1 MPFKKKHQSNLS
13 TETPETLYR
22 DYRNR
27 KIEGPLAHQADIVRE
42 YYNNYKDADKHSDIA
57 LQLPTGS
64 GKTFVGLWI
73 GEWRLKH
80 FGEKVVYLCP
90 TKQLAHQVVEN
101 SINKYGIKANLFTGK
116 QAEYNPTKK
125 AEYCNAETIAVTT
138 YSGLFNTNS
147 FFENANVII
156 LDDAHA
162 AENYIA
168 KYWSLL
174 IDRKNNWEI
183 FKPLIDYF
191 KPALP
196 NAHYLRLISSSS
208 DNSDSQWIE
217 KIPTPLLCKYELFPK
232 LISLLDEQVKD
243 SDLKYP
249 WSVIRDHLHS
259 CHIYISYNAIL
270 FRPLIPP
277 TRTHKPFSQAKQRL
291 YMSATL
297 GEGGELERL
306 TGVENIERLM
316 IPDGWDQQ
324 GIGRRFFVFPESS
337 LDRDDS
343 LDLICKMIQSTNRSL
358 VLTPDKTTESELSK
372 SISDV
377 TKYKI
382 FNASEIEKSKQDFI
396 STENA
401 VAVVANRYDG
411 IDLPGDECRLLII
424 NSLQKATNLQE
435 KFIVTR
441 LAAGVLL
448 KDRIIT
454 RIIQAVGRCTRSA
467 TDYAAVIILGDELSK
482 ILQDRDNR
490 KFLHP
495 EFQAE
500 LVFGL
505 EESKETDENNFL
517 DILKI
522 FFEHKEE
529 WNAQDQYI
537 ISKRDSLHREKLPAF
552 DKLKEAV
559 PHEVKY
565 QYALWNNNF
574 EATIDECQKVLNH
587 LEGDDVEGYRAFW
600 YYLAGS
606 AAWLGAKQ
614 GIVSME
620 SIARDYFK
628 RAATVAPEVPWF
640 SELSRLSLDDD
651 ENSQRDTDTR
661 LSLVIE
667 GLANQLKKLGTAN
680 NRKFEAEVKNILEDL
695 NKDGEKNTKH
705 FEIAHENL
713 GQLLGYE
720 TGRSKGDSTPD
731 TWWIASEDLC
741 IVFED
746 NSGANLTTVIGAN
759 KVRQAESHPD
769 WINSNKNLTL
779 SKQAEIIT
787 VMVTPCTK
795 IEESAVIFTKE
806 VCYWN
811 ITEFRKWA
819 ENAISVVR
827 ELRTSFPGEAKLD
840 WRRRAMQAY
849 KDAKIDPASLVDML
863 SKSKLRDLPRS
874 N

>member
-1 MPFKKKHQSNLS
+1 MPFKKIHRSNLS
-13 TETPETLYR
+13 TETPEILYR

-27 KIEGPLAHQADIVRE
+27 KIEGLLSHQADIIRE
-42 YYNNYKDADKHSDIA
+42 YCEKAVDQSDVA

-64 GKTFVGLWI
+64 GKTLVGLLI
-73 GEWRLKH
+73 GEWRLRH
-80 FGEKVVYLCP
+80 FREKVVYLCP
-90 TKQLAHQVVEN
+90 TKQLAHQVVDQ

-116 QAEYNPTKK
+116 QAGYDPSKKLEYR
-125 AEYCNAETIAVTT
+125 NAETIAVTT

-147 FFENANVII
+147 FFKNADVII

-174 IDRKNNWEI
+174 IDRKNNCEV
-183 FKPLIDYF
+183 FRSLIDYL
-191 KPALP
+191 KPILP
-196 NAHYLRLISSSS
+196 EAHYLRLISPSPSIS
-208 DNSDSQWIE
+208 DGQWIE
-217 KIPTPLLCKYELFPK
+217 KVPTPLLCEDQIFSE

-249 WSVIRDHLHS
+249 WSVIRDHLYA
-259 CHIYISYNAIL
+259 CHVYLSYNTIL

-277 TRTHKPFSQAKQRL
+277 TRTHQPFYEAKQRL

-306 TGVENIERLM
+306 SGVENIIHLT
-316 IPDGWDQQ
+316 IPDGWNQQ
-324 GIGRRFFVFPESS
+324 GIGRRFFLFPESS
-337 LDRDDS
+337 LDEDSS
-343 LDLICKMIQSTNRSL
+343 LDLIYKMIGSTNRSL
-358 VLTPDKTTESELSK
+358 VLTPDKSAESELSK
-372 SISDV
+372 SISEA
-377 TKYKI
+377 TQYKM

-396 STENA
+396 SSEKA

-424 NSLQKATNLQE
+424 YNLQKATNLQE
-435 KFIVTR
+435 KFLVTR

-448 KDRIIT
+448 QDRIRT

-467 TDYAAVIILGDELSK
+467 TDYATVVILGDELSD
-482 ILQDRDNR
+482 ILQNPSKR
-490 KFLHP
+490 KLLHP
-495 EFQAE
+495 ELQAE
-500 LVFGL
+500 IEFGL
-505 EESKETDENNFL
+505 EQSKESDKKNFL

-522 FFEHKEE
+522 FFKHEEE
-529 WNAQDQYI
+529 WNDADKDI
-537 ISKRDSLHREKLPAF
+537 ISLRDQLSQQQLPSLEKL
-552 DKLKEAV
+552 KSAV
-559 PHEVKY
+559 SHEVKY

-574 EATIDECQKVLNH
+574 EVAVNECREVLNL

-600 YYLAGS
+600 YYLTGS

-620 SIARDYFK
+620 SVARDNFR
-628 RAATVAPEVPWF
+628 RAAKIASQVSWF
-640 SELSRLSLDDD
+640 SQLSRLSLEKDNIS
-651 ENSQRDTDTR
+651 EVDTR
-661 LSLVIE
+661 LNQVIE
-667 GLANQLKKLGTAN
+667 GLANQLMKLGTAN
-680 NRKFEAEVKNILEDL
+680 NRKFEAEVKSILEDL
-695 NKDGEKNTKH
+695 NKDEPENSKK
-705 FEIAHENL
+705 FEMAHKKL

-720 TGRSKGDSTPD
+720 AGNSKAKGASDP
-731 TWWIASEDLC
+731 WWIAGEDLC

-746 NSGANLTTVIGAN
+746 NSGAKLETIIGKN
-759 KVRQAESHPD
+759 KVQEAAGHSD
-769 WINSNKNLTL
+769 WIKNNENIML

-795 IEESAVIFTKE
+795 IEESAIVHTKE

-811 ITEFRKWA
+811 ITKFWMWA

-827 ELRTSFPGEAKLD
+827 ELRTSFSGEANLD
-840 WRRRAMQAY
+840 WRKRAIEAY

>member
-1 MPFKKKHQSNLS
+1 MPFKKIHRSSLS

-27 KIEGPLAHQADIVRE
+27 QIEGPLAHQADIVRE
-42 YYNNYKDADKHSDIA
+42 YYNNAVDKSDVA

-73 GEWRLKH
+73 GEWRLRH

-90 TKQLAHQVVEN
+90 TKQLAHQVVEQ

-116 QAEYNPTKK
+116 QAEYLPGNKF
-125 AEYCNAETIAVTT
+125 EYRNAETIAVTT

-147 FFENANVII
+147 FFDNADVII

-168 KYWSLL
+168 KYWSLE
-174 IDRKNNWEI
+174 ISRKNNWLI
-183 FKPLIDYF
+183 FKALIDYF
-191 KPALP
+191 KPVLP
-196 NAHYLRLISSSS
+196 ESHYLRLISPSPSIS
-208 DNSDSQWIE
+208 DTQWIE
-217 KIPTPLLCKYELFPK
+217 KVPTPLLYELCPK

-243 SDLKYP
+243 SDLQYP
-249 WSVIRDHLHS
+249 WSVIRDHLNA
-259 CHIYISYNAIL
+259 CHIYISYDTIL

-306 TGVENIERLM
+306 AGVENIERLT

-324 GIGRRFFVFPESS
+324 GIGRRLFLFPESS
-337 LDRDDS
+337 LDEDSS
-343 LDLICKMIQSTNRSL
+343 LDLICKMICSTNRSL
-358 VLTPDKTTESELSK
+358 ILTPDKPTEEKLGE
-372 SISDV
+372 SILKKA
-377 TKYKI
+377 TQYQI

-396 STENA
+396 TREKA

-424 NSLQKATNLQE
+424 QNLQKATNLQE
-435 KFIVTR
+435 KFLATR
-441 LAAGVLL
+441 LAAGVLFQ
-448 KDRIIT
+448 DRIRT

-467 TDYAAVIILGDELSK
+467 TDYAAVVILGDELSEG
-482 ILQDRDNR
+482 LQNPNKR
-490 KFLHP
+490 KLLHP

-500 LVFGL
+500 VEFGL
-505 EESKETDENNFL
+505 EQSKGINENDFL
-517 DILKI
+517 DLLRI
-522 FFEHKEE
+522 FLEHKRE
-529 WNAQDQYI
+529 WNEADQDI
-537 ISKRDSLHREKLPAF
+537 ISLRDDLHQDKLPAF
-552 DKLKEAV
+552 EKLKSAV
-559 PHEVKY
+559 PNEVKY

-574 EATIDECQKVLNH
+574 EAAIDECREVLNH
-587 LEGDDVEGYRAFW
+587 LQGDDVEGYRAFW

-614 GIVSME
+614 GIASME
-620 SIARDYFK
+620 SIARDNFK
-628 RAATVAPEVPWF
+628 RAAKVAPEVSWF
-640 SELSRLSLDDD
+640 SELSRLSLD
-651 ENSQRDTDTR
+651 ENEDYQVDTR
-661 LSLVIE
+661 LNQVIE
-667 GLANQLKKLGTAN
+667 GLENKLMKLSTAN

-695 NKDGEKNTKH
+695 NKDGEENTTQ
-705 FEIAHENL
+705 FEIAHKKL

-720 TGRSKGDSTPD
+720 TDRSKGDSTPD
-731 TWWIASEDLC
+731 TWWIAREDLC

-759 KVRQAESHPD
+759 KVRQAASHPD
-769 WINSNKNLTL
+769 WIRENEQIKL
-779 SKQAEIIT
+779 SKQAEIFA
-787 VMVTPCTK
+787 VMITPCTK
-795 IEESAVIFTKE
+795 IEQSAVTFTKE

-811 ITEFRKWA
+811 IIEFRKWA
-819 ENAISVVR
+819 EDAISVVR
-827 ELRTSFPGEAKLD
+827 ELRTSFPGEANLD

-863 SKSKLRDLPRS
+863 SKKKLRDLPRS

>member
-1 MPFKKKHQSNLS
+1 MPFKKIHRSNLS

-22 DYRNR
+22 DYKNR
-27 KIEGPLAHQADIVRE
+27 KIEGLLAHQADIIRE
-42 YYNNYKDADKHSDIA
+42 YHKNAVDQSDVA

-64 GKTFVGLWI
+64 GKTLVGLLI
-73 GEWRLKH
+73 GEWRLRH
-80 FGEKVVYLCP
+80 FREKVVYLCP
-90 TKQLAHQVVEN
+90 TKQLAHQVVEQ

-116 QAEYNPTKK
+116 QAEYDPSKK
-125 AEYCNAETIAVTT
+125 LEYRNAETIAVTT

-147 FFENANVII
+147 FFENADVII
-156 LDDAHA
+156 LDDAHS

-174 IDRKNNWEI
+174 IDRKNNWEV
-183 FKPLIDYF
+183 FRALIDYL
-191 KPALP
+191 KPTLSES
-196 NAHYLRLISSSS
+196 HYLRLISSSS
-208 DNSDSQWIE
+208 DIYDAQWIE
-217 KIPTPLLCKYELFPK
+217 KVPTPLLYEYKLLSE
-232 LISLLDEQVKD
+232 LISLLDEQIKD
-243 SDLKYP
+243 SDLKYT
-249 WSVIRDHLHS
+249 WSVIRDHLYA
-259 CHIYISYNAIL
+259 CHIYLSYNTIL

-277 TRTHKPFSQAKQRL
+277 TRTHKPFSLGKQRL

-306 TGVENIERLM
+306 TGVENIVRLT

-324 GIGRRFFVFPESS
+324 GIGRRFFLFPESS
-337 LDRDDS
+337 FDENSS
-343 LDLICKMIQSTNRSL
+343 LDLIYKMICSTNRSL
-358 VLTPDKTTESELSK
+358 ILTPDKSTESELGK
-372 SISDV
+372 SISEK
-377 TKYKI
+377 TQYKI
-382 FNASEIEKSKQDFI
+382 FNASQIEKSKQDFI
-396 STENA
+396 SAEKA

-424 NSLQKATNLQE
+424 HNLQKTTNLQE

-441 LAAGVLL
+441 LAADVLL

-467 TDYAAVIILGDELSK
+467 TDYAAVVIFGDELSK
-482 ILQDRDNR
+482 ILQDQSQR
-490 KFLHP
+490 KLLHP
-495 EFQAE
+495 ELQAE
-500 LVFGL
+500 IEFGL
-505 EESKETDENNFL
+505 EQSKESDENNFL

-522 FFEHKEE
+522 FFQHEEE
-529 WNAQDQYI
+529 WNDADKDI
-537 ISKRDSLHREKLPAF
+537 ISLRDELSQEKIPAL
-552 DKLKEAV
+552 DKLKSAV
-559 PHEVKY
+559 SHEVKY

-574 EATIDECQKVLNH
+574 EAAIDECREVLNH
-587 LEGDDVEGYRAFW
+587 LQGDDVEGYRAFW

-614 GIVSME
+614 GIASME
-620 SIARDYFK
+620 SIARDNFK
-628 RAATVAPEVPWF
+628 RAAKVAPEVHWF
-640 SELSRLSLDDD
+640 SEISRLSLDYEEDCQK
-651 ENSQRDTDTR
+651 NTDKR
-661 LSLVIE
+661 LGQVIE
-667 GLANQLKKLGTAN
+667 GLANQLTKLGTAN
-680 NRKFEAEVKNILEDL
+680 NRKFEAEVNKIIEDL
-695 NKDGEKNTKH
+695 NKDGPENSKK
-705 FEIAHENL
+705 FEMAHKNL

-720 TGRSKGDSTPD
+720 AGNSKAKGASDP
-731 TWWIASEDLC
+731 WWIAGEDLC

-746 NSGANLTTVIGAN
+746 HSGAKRETIIGKN
-759 KVRQAESHPD
+759 KVQEAAGHSD
-769 WINSNKNLTL
+769 WINNNENITL

-819 ENAISVVR
+819 EKATSKVR
-827 ELRTSFPGEAKLD
+827 QLRTTFPGEANLD